1 MFFHVDGIKLDTRDI
16 DGFGFEFKNEV
27 LVVGIFNMVSS
38 FPTLENITVKAHEFK
53 DDGGLLTIFGDMITQ
68 LPINFERIFVTFSI
82 NYSFDSTKLVSQQQN
97 ISKYFS

>member
-1 MFFHVDGIKLDTRDI
+1 MCARDI

-27 LVVGIFNMVSS
+27 LVVGIFNVVSS

-68 LPINFERIFVTFSI
+68 LSINFERIFVTFSI

>member
-1 MFFHVDGIKLDTRDI
+1 MCTRDI

-27 LVVGIFNMVSS
+27 LVVGIFNVVSS

-53 DDGGLLTIFGDMITQ
+53 DDGGLLTIFGGMITQ
-68 LPINFERIFVTFSI
+68 LSINFERIFVTFSI

>member
-1 MFFHVDGIKLDTRDI
+1 MGQ
-16 DGFGFEFKNEV
+16 
-27 LVVGIFNMVSS
+27 
-38 FPTLENITVKAHEFK
+38 NITVKAHEFK

-68 LPINFERIFVTFSI
+68 LSINFERIFVTFSI

>member
-1 MFFHVDGIKLDTRDI
+1 MCARDI

-27 LVVGIFNMVSS
+27 LVVGIFNVVSS

-53 DDGGLLTIFGDMITQ
+53 DDGGLLTIFGGMITQ
-68 LPINFERIFVTFSI
+68 LSINFERIFVTFSI
-82 NYSFDSTKLVSQQQN
+82 NYIFDSTKLVSQQQN

>member
-53 DDGGLLTIFGDMITQ
+53 DDVGLLTIFWWHDH
-68 LPINFERIFVTFSI
+68 SI
-82 NYSFDSTKLVSQQQN
+82 VNQFWKDFCNVLH
-97 ISKYFS
+97 

>member
-1 MFFHVDGIKLDTRDI
+1 MCARDI

-27 LVVGIFNMVSS
+27 LVVGIFNVVSS

-53 DDGGLLTIFGDMITQ
+53 DDGGLLTIFGGMITQ
-68 LPINFERIFVTFSI
+68 LSINFERIFVTFSI

>member
-1 MFFHVDGIKLDTRDI
+1 MCARDI

-27 LVVGIFNMVSS
+27 LFVGIFNVVSS

-68 LPINFERIFVTFSI
+68 LSINFERIFVTFSI

>member
-1 MFFHVDGIKLDTRDI
+1 MCARDI

-27 LVVGIFNMVSS
+27 LVVGIFNVVSS

-68 LPINFERIFVTFSI
+68 LSINFERIFVTFSI
-82 NYSFDSTKLVSQQQN
+82 NYIFDSTKLVSQQQN